1 MEFSFDPS
9 DFIQAMRKVEA
20 ATFLGVGNDMD
31 MFYMLDELLWS
42 NNIITEPNE
51 NDII

>member
-20 ATFLGVGNDMD
+20 ATFLDVGNDMD

-42 NNIITEPNE
+42 NKIVTQDFG
-51 NDII
+51 DIE